1 MLADRFGNRLPLVG
15 LATAT
20 ALGGA
25 IVAIAGSAPLLFL
38 GVLLVGLSGGMWPL
52 LASAVAA
59 EFGASHV
66 GRSFGLLMMFL
77 PIIGLMP
84 SAVARIQEHTGSYAP
99 GLSMLAALT
108 CAGGIACLFMREK
121 RALPSNV
128 PTQVQPVHP

>member
-1 MLADRFGNRLPLVG
+1 
-15 LATAT
+15 
-20 ALGGA
+20 
-25 IVAIAGSAPLLFL
+25 
-38 GVLLVGLSGGMWPL
+38 
-52 LASAVAA
+52 VAA

-108 CAGGIACLFMREK
+108 CTGGIACLFMCEK
-121 RALPSNV
+121 REPPSSMAA
-128 PTQVQPVHP
+128 QAGPVHQ